1 MNFHECTFRYP
12 LTILKFTQMSKSRWA
27 IDPSHSQIGFKVKY
41 MMFIHVSG
49 RFNDFQAVVENDDDQ
64 FETSVISFS
73 ANVNSV
79 DTNSFDRDDHL
90 RSADFFDV
98 ERFPTITF
106 KSTGIQKI
114 DETKFEV
121 SGDLT
126 IRDVTKNI
134 ILEVEHSGSM
144 KDPWGNTKAGVILS
158 GKINRKDFGLNW
170 NTSLETGGVLVGEDI
185 KLISD
190 IQLIKQ

>member
-1 MNFHECTFRYP
+1 MHFQVSINNYKK
-12 LTILKFTQMSKSRWA
+12 ITQMSKSRWA

-64 FETSVISFS
+64 FETSVVSFS

-114 DETKFEV
+114 DESKFEM

-134 ILEVEHSGSM
+134 ILEVEHSRLM

>member
-79 DTNSFDRDDHL
+79 DTDSFDRHDHIG
-90 RSADFFDV
+90 RADLFDV

-106 KSTGIQKI
+106 NATGIQKS
-114 DETKFEV
+114 DETKIEV
-121 SGDLT
+121 SGHLP
-126 IRDVTKNI
+126 IRDVTKTI
-134 ILEVEHSGSM
+134 I
-144 KDPWGNTKAGVILS
+144 
-158 GKINRKDFGLNW
+158 
-170 NTSLETGGVLVGEDI
+170 
-185 KLISD
+185 
-190 IQLIKQ
+190 